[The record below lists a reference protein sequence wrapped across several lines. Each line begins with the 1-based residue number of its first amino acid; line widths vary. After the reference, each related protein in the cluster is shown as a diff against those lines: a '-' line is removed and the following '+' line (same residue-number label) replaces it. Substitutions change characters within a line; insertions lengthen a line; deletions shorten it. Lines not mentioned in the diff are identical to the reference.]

1 MPIAPRYLAKFN
13 ENGIYHVYN
22 RTNNRELLFLSSEN
36 YFFFLRKYD
45 DYLHSILDTFCWC
58 LLPNH
63 FHLLV
68 RIKTEIDICKYIQAK
83 EYKLQ
88 TTSEKLFLDKKLL
101 LTELVERTFKR
112 FFQSYSQSFNK
123 MYNRQGNLFY
133 KPFKRIEVDRDS
145 HFKQAVVYIH
155 ANPQK
160 HQLVKDFSSWKW
172 SSWKSIL
179 SELPTRLLRNELLDW
194 FGGKDLF
201 IKTHLDLS
209 QHYYNSDL
217 AIED

>member
-1 MPIAPRYLAKFN
+1 MPIASRYLAKFN

-36 YFFFLRKYD
+36 YLFFLRKYD
-45 DYLHSILDTFCWC
+45 DYLHSILDTFSWC

-68 RIKTEIDICKYIQAK
+68 RVKTEADICKFIQAK

-88 TTSEKLFLDKKLL
+88 TTTEKLFLDKKLL
-101 LTELVERTFKR
+101 LTELVERAFKR
-112 FFQSYSQSFNK
+112 FFQSYSQAFNK

-133 KPFKRIEVDRDS
+133 KPFKRIKVDRDS
-145 HFKQAVVYIH
+145 QFTQAVVYIH
-155 ANPQK
+155 ANPLKQ
-160 HQLVKDFSSWKW
+160 QLVKDFCLDKW
-172 SSWKSIL
+172 SSWKSLL
-179 SELPTRLLRNELLDW
+179 SESPTRLLRKELLEW

-201 IKTHLDLS
+201 IQTHLDLAK
-209 QHYYNSDL
+209 YYYSSDL
-217 AIED
+217 TIED